1 MAEYIEEATE
11 SEVRK
16 WMKKEAVRLGDWLT
30 GFVVTWD
37 RNETKHWLEVR
48 SETRANMTK
57 PSERYGRL
65 LKIGEVLTSED
76 WVALPLI
83 QSEGRKL
90 YYRLRND
97 FPVKRDLGG
106 PKQ

>member
-1 MAEYIEEATE
+1 MIEYIEEMTE
-11 SEVRK
+11 SEVRE
-16 WMKKEAVRLGDWLT
+16 WMMKETVRLGDWLT
-30 GFVVTWD
+30 GFTVTWH
-37 RNETKHWLEVR
+37 RNETKHWLEIW

-57 PSERYGRL
+57 PSERYGRQ

-76 WVALPLI
+76 WIALPLI

-97 FPVKRDLGG
+97 FPLRRDLGG